1 MKLFLESA
9 DPSEIRSYARRGSIA
24 GVLLS
29 APRELL
35 SGGSLLAEICGD
47 FPGPVIAALGDDPA
61 ESVAGGLLGR
71 ARVLA
76 RVAPNVIVELPFGDE
91 GMAALRACVP
101 DGLRAHVTRCST
113 PVQALEAA
121 RAGAVYVSPTGAR
134 AGARPGDPAG
144 PDLIRKIVAAAKT
157 HRLAAEVLVVS
168 ARSAGELLD
177 AAVAGAQNASV
188 TVATLQKITEPTECG

>member
-9 DPSEIRSYARRGSIA
+9 DPSEIRACGERGSIQ

-35 SGGSLLAEICGD
+35 AGGSLLAEICGV
-47 FPGPVIAALGDDPA
+47 FRGPVIAALGNDPA
-61 ESVAGGLLGR
+61 EGVAGGLLGR

-76 RVAPNVIVELPFGDE
+76 RVAPNVIVELPFGEE
-91 GMAALRACVP
+91 GLAALRACVP

-121 RAGAVYVSPTGAR
+121 RAGAVYVSPSGGR
-134 AGARPGDPAG
+134 D
-144 PDLIRKIVAAAKT
+144 PDLIRKIVAASKT
-157 HRLAAEVLVVS
+157 HRLAAEVLVLS
-168 ARSAGELLD
+168 ARSTGELLD
-177 AAVAGAQNASV
+177 AALAGAQNASV
-188 TVATLQKITEPTECG
+188 TPSTLQRITEPTECG

>member
-9 DPSEIRSYARRGSIA
+9 DPHEIRACAERGSIQ

-35 SGGSLLAEICGD
+35 AGGSLLAEICGV

-61 ESVAGGLLGR
+61 EAVAGGLLGR

-76 RVAPNVIVELPFGDE
+76 RAAPNVVIELPFGDE
-91 GMAALRACVP
+91 GLAALRACVP

-121 RAGAVYVSPTGAR
+121 RAGAVYVSPIGGR
-134 AGARPGDPAG
+134 D

-157 HRLAAEVLVVS
+157 HRLAAEVLVLS
-168 ARSAGELLD
+168 ARSTGELLD

-188 TVATLQKITEPTECG
+188 TRSTLRRITEPNECG

>member
-9 DPSEIRSYARRGSIA
+9 DPNEIRAWAERGRIH
-24 GVLLS
+24 GVLLV

-35 SGGSLLAEICGD
+35 SGGGLLAEICGA

-91 GMAALRACVP
+91 GLAALRACVP
-101 DGLRAHVTRCST
+101 DGLRAHVTRCAT

-121 RAGAVYVSPTGAR
+121 RAGAAYVSPAATQ
-134 AGARPGDPAG
+134 PDQPAD
-144 PDLIRKIVAAAKT
+144 PDLIRKITAAAKT
-157 HRLAAEVLVVS
+157 HRLAVDVLALS

-177 AAVAGAQNASV
+177 AAVAGAQSASV
-188 TVATLQKITEPTECG
+188 AAATLARLAETTECG

>member
-9 DPSEIRSYARRGSIA
+9 DPSEIRACAERGNIH

-35 SGGSLLAEICGD
+35 AGGSLLAEICGV

-61 ESVAGGLLGR
+61 EGVAGGLLGR

-91 GMAALRACVP
+91 GLAALRACAP
-101 DGLRAHVTRCST
+101 DGLRAQVTRCCT

-121 RAGAVYVSPTGAR
+121 RAGAVYVSPIGGR
-134 AGARPGDPAG
+134 AGEPAD

-157 HRLAAEVLVVS
+157 HRLSAEVLVL
-168 ARSAGELLD
+168 SAGSASALLD
-177 AAVAGAQNASV
+177 AAVAGAQNASL
-188 TVATLQKITEPTECG
+188 TASTLSRITETTECG

>member
-9 DPSEIRSYARRGSIA
+9 DPSEIRAWAERGCIH

-29 APRELL
+29 APRERLAGA
-35 SGGSLLAEICGD
+35 SSLAEICGV

-61 ESVAGGLLGR
+61 EGVPGGLLGR

-76 RVAPNVIVELPFGDE
+76 RVAANVIVELPFGDE
-91 GMAALRACVP
+91 GLAALRACLP
-101 DGLRAHVTRCST
+101 DGLQAHVTRCST

-121 RAGAVYVSPTGAR
+121 RAGAVYVSA
-134 AGARPGDPAG
+134 AGARPGDPAD

-157 HRLAAEVLVVS
+157 HHLAAQVLVLS
-168 ARSAGELLD
+168 TRSAGELLD
-177 AAVAGAQNASV
+177 AAVAGAQNASL
-188 TVATLQKITEPTECG
+188 AASTLRRITEPTECG

>member
-9 DPSEIRSYARRGSIA
+9 DPSEIRACVERGSIQ

-29 APRELL
+29 APRQLL
-35 SGGSLLAEICGD
+35 AGGTFLAEICGV

-61 ESVAGGLLGR
+61 EDVAGGLLGR

-91 GMAALRACVP
+91 GLAALRACVP

-121 RAGAVYVSPTGAR
+121 RAGAVYVSPTG
-134 AGARPGDPAG
+134 GRPGVPAD
-144 PDLIRKIVAAAKT
+144 PDLIRKIVAAGKT
-157 HRLAAEVLVVS
+157 HRLVAEVLVLS
-168 ARSAGELLD
+168 ARSTGELLD

-188 TVATLQKITEPTECG
+188 TMSTLRRIKEPTECG